1 MKIKSKAHGYAHH
14 LYTVELT
21 KKEAMTKSSF
31 EIITA
36 VDNNSPDFSNMQVRH
51 FGGVVTILPA
61 STTTVQD
68 SYEAIV
74 KVYID

>member
-1 MKIKSKAHGYAHH
+1 MKIKGKAAGYAHH

-21 KKEAMTKSSF
+21 KKEAATKSDN

-36 VDNNSPDFSNMQVRH
+36 ADNNSPDFSNMQVRH